1 MSSTNWT
8 ISGVDHHGNP
18 YHYEGTHTNEDTEP
32 YVWVWVLFIS
42 VALVGAILGGLICT
56 GVIHCCKE
64 ADKKESGEYGAG
76 RPSSREER
84 EFDKYI
90 QDRI

>member
-1 MSSTNWT
+1 
-8 ISGVDHHGNP
+8 
-18 YHYEGTHTNEDTEP
+18 
-32 YVWVWVLFIS
+32 

>member
-1 MSSTNWT
+1 MSNTNWT

-18 YHYEGTHTNEDTEP
+18 YHYEGTQTVDDTEP
-32 YVWVWVLFIS
+32 YVWVWVLFAGM
-42 VALVGAILGGLICT
+42 VFVGAVIGGLVCT

-64 ADKKESGEYGAG
+64 AEKKGEYGAG
-76 RPSSREER
+76 KPTARNER
-84 EFDKYI
+84 EFDEYI